1 MAILVIAGIW
11 PLDFHL
17 AYQSTSWLYKIHNN
31 LGCKALHDQYETF
44 KQNQTEWDASLFYKP
59 ATEFIEA
66 VSHPSENLLN
76 LPSLQQ
82 FKDTL
87 KARIQ
92 TTLNSIWSNYN
103 KAAFTKSILPEWPT
117 KHPSSL
123 MYSKAG
129 SVRQLRMISGHFEC
143 RSHLFTSKRS
153 DTNKCRHGCNQ
164 SETAEHILIHCS
176 HYNKHRTQLLE
187 TLAQHN
193 LQPTTAN
200 ILTNPKI
207 LCATQRFLHN
217 VGFG

>member
-1 MAILVIAGIW
+1 MVIAGIW
-11 PLDFHL
+11 PLDYHL
-17 AYQSTSWLYKIHNN
+17 AYQSASWLYKIHNN
-31 LGCKALHDQYETF
+31 LGCKALYDQYTAI
-44 KQNQTEWDASLFYKP
+44 QRNQKEWEASLFYKP

-66 VSHPSENLLN
+66 VSLPSENPLD
-76 LPSLQQ
+76 LPSLHQ
-82 FKDTL
+82 FKATL

-92 TTLNSIWSNYN
+92 TALDNLWANYN

-123 MYSKAG
+123 MYSKTG
-129 SVRQLRMISGHFEC
+129 SVRQLRMISDHFEC

-164 SETAEHILIHCS
+164 SETIEHILIHCN

-193 LQPTTAN
+193 LQPTVTN

-207 LCATQRFLHN
+207 LCSTQRFLQN